1 MGPRPA
7 SATGRVRMR
16 YASPRDTRSGSQDL
30 VELETLDVRLIPGV
44 VLKHYTARDL
54 VSRWDVLGVYTRA
67 TATTASAFL
76 DQLLQRMPFTVRAIQ
91 VDSRSLR
98 ASLVKSL
105 AIRTN
110 VGTIYS
116 LPYTTPTYG
125 SAQI

>member
-1 MGPRPA
+1 
-7 SATGRVRMR
+7 MR

-91 VDSRSLR
+91 VD
-98 ASLVKSL
+98 
-105 AIRTN
+105 
-110 VGTIYS
+110 G
-116 LPYTTPTYG
+116 G
-125 SAQI
+125 SEFQALFEQA